1 MRISWEDVDKYGS
14 HYKLVENY
22 NVYAFVFDCAD
33 DMEQARKQFRN
44 LYSRMVYSVQ
54 KDEKYKDVAFVLG
67 LSCHDGK
74 NCYKVQ
80 QKSGSR
86 GRPRQRVVGKSTKKH
101 IHGYISLSV
110 EVQGLYSLVKKIV
123 DKENMRQRNR
133 GLKHGRFW
141 RNSNKENRN
150 LCCMPV
156 EYVRSQSEPN
166 FYYEY
171 GDVSPFEND

>member
-1 MRISWEDVDKYGS
+1 MRISWEDVDKYGN

-33 DMEQARKQFRN
+33 DMEQAGRQFRN
-44 LYSRMVYSVQ
+44 LYSRMVYSVR

-101 IHGYISLSV
+101 IHGYISLGV

-123 DKENMRQRNR
+123 DGENACQQKR
-133 GLKHGRFW
+133 GLKQGRFW
-141 RNSNKENRN
+141 RNSNKENHK

-156 EYVRSQSEPN
+156 GYVRSQSEPN

-171 GDVSPFEND
+171 GDVCPFEND

>member
-80 QKSGSR
+80 QKSDSR

-123 DKENMRQRNR
+123 DKENMRQRKR
-133 GLKHGRFW
+133 GLKQGRFW